1 MEISRPWLKHYDADV
16 SETVDFVFRPLFEYL
31 DMTAEKWPKRKAIEF
46 QNWSITYA
54 KLRQTVEVMAAN
66 LRKHG
71 LEPGERVAMMLPNT
85 PQTIMTYWAILKAGG
100 VVTMTNPL
108 YMETEIVHQLNDSG
122 AKMMVT
128 VDLLWPKLEKLRD
141 RLPVRKY
148 FVTRISDTLAFPL
161 NILYNI
167 KCLRDR
173 NTPKIPYNDSSVFHW
188 KTLRAGKD
196 TYSAQNIR
204 PEDTA
209 MLQYT
214 GGTTGLSKGC
224 NLTHANL
231 SANVQQCHAMLN
243 MLGRDKEI
251 VLGILPYFHIYGLT
265 VCLNFPTL
273 LGATMVPFPRYVPLD
288 VLKTMHKLKPTL
300 FPGAPALYISLLQQ
314 KELDKYDV
322 ASVKYCLSGS
332 SPMPVEGIRQ
342 FKEVF
347 GATIVEGFGLTEA
360 SPVTHLNPLNGTKK
374 PGSIGMPLPSTDAAI
389 VDMEVGSLPL
399 PPGKM
404 GELII
409 RGPQVM
415 KGYYNKP
422 DETAG
427 TLRNGWLYTGDIA
440 YMDEDGYFYIVDRKK
455 DMIISSGY
463 NIYPREVD
471 EVLYK
476 HPKIREAVTVGLP
489 HKTRG
494 EIIKVYIVLKDGESM
509 DRTEIIAYCR
519 EKLAGYKV
527 PRQVEFRSELPKTMV
542 GKVLRRA
549 LREEE
554 AAKKKGNAC

>member
-1 MEISRPWLKHYDADV
+1 MEVSRPWLNNYESDV
-16 SETVDFVFRPLFEYL
+16 PKSIDFTYRPLFEYL
-31 DMTAEKWPKRKAIEF
+31 DMTAEKWPKRTAIEF
-46 QNWSITYA
+46 QNWSISYSRL
-54 KLRQTVEVMAAN
+54 KHESEIIAAN
-66 LRKHG
+66 LRKQG
-71 LEPGERVAMMLPNT
+71 LEPGDRVAIMLPNT
-85 PQTIMTYWAILKAGG
+85 PQMIMTYWAILKAGG

-122 AKMMVT
+122 AKMLVT
-128 VDLLWPKLEKLRD
+128 VDLLWPKIEKLRD
-141 RLPVRKY
+141 KLPVRKY
-148 FVTRISDTLAFPL
+148 FITRISDTLNFPL
-161 NILYNI
+161 NILYKA
-167 KCLRDR
+167 KCLRDK
-173 NTPKIPYNDSSVFHW
+173 NTPKIPYNETSILKW
-188 KTLRAGKD
+188 KALRSGKE
-196 TYSAQNIR
+196 TYNATNVR

-209 MLQYT
+209 LLQYT

-243 MLGRDKEI
+243 KLGRDKEI

-332 SPMPVEGIRQ
+332 SPMPVEGIKQ

-347 GATIVEGFGLTEA
+347 GAEIVEGFGLTEA
-360 SPVTHLNPLNGTKK
+360 SPVTHLNPLIGKRK

-389 VDMEVGSLPL
+389 VDMEVGSVQL

-476 HPKIREAVTVGLP
+476 HPKIKEAVTVGLP

-494 EIIKVYIVLKDGESM
+494 EIIKVYIVLKEGESM
-509 DRTEIIAYCR
+509 DRNEITAYCR

-527 PRQVEFRSELPKTMV
+527 PRQVEFRKELPKTMV

-554 AAKKKGNAC
+554 ARKKA

>member
-1 MEISRPWLKHYDADV
+1 MELSRPWLENYDSDV
-16 SETVDFVFRPLFEYL
+16 PKSIDFTYRPLFEYL
-31 DMTAEKWPKRKAIEF
+31 DMTAEKWPKRIAIEF
-46 QNWSITYA
+46 QNWSITYG
-54 KLRQTVEVMAAN
+54 KLKQTAEIMAAN
-66 LRKHG
+66 FRKQG
-71 LEPGERVAMMLPNT
+71 LEPGDRVAMMLPNT
-85 PQTIMTYWAILKAGG
+85 PQMIMTYWAILKAGG

-122 AKMMVT
+122 AKMLVT
-128 VDLLWPKLEKLRD
+128 VDLLWPKVEKLRD
-141 RLPVRKY
+141 KLPVRKY
-148 FVTRISDTLAFPL
+148 FITRISDTLNFPL
-161 NILYNI
+161 NYLYRI
-167 KCLRDR
+167 KSMRDK
-173 NTPKIPYNDSSVFHW
+173 NTPQIPYNETSVLKW
-188 KTLRAGKD
+188 NILKTGKE
-196 TYSAQNIR
+196 TYSAPNVR

-209 MLQYT
+209 LLQYT

-224 NLTHANL
+224 CLSHANL
-231 SANVQQCHAMLN
+231 GANMQQAHAMLN
-243 MLGRDKEI
+243 KLGQDREI
-251 VLGILPYFHIYGLT
+251 VMGILPYFHIYGLT

-300 FPGAPALYISLLQQ
+300 FPGAPSLYISLLQQ
-314 KELDKYDV
+314 KEVDKYDV

-332 SPMPVEGIRQ
+332 SPMPVEGINE
-342 FKEVF
+342 FKKVF

-360 SPVTHLNPLNGTKK
+360 SPVTHLNPLIGKKK
-374 PGSIGMPLPSTDAAI
+374 PGSIGMPLPGTDAAI
-389 VDMEVGSLPL
+389 VDMEVGSVPL

-440 YMDEDGYFYIVDRKK
+440 YMDEEGYFYIVDRKK

-476 HPKIREAVTVGLP
+476 HQKIQEAVTVGLP

-494 EIIKVYIVLKDGESM
+494 EIIKVYIVLKEGESM
-509 DRTEIIAYCR
+509 DRSEVVGYCR

-527 PRQVEFRSELPKTMV
+527 PRQVEFRKDLPKTMV

-554 AAKKKGNAC
+554 AKKNKG

>member
-1 MEISRPWLKHYDADV
+1 MEISRPWLKNYDSDV
-16 SETVDFVFRPLFEYL
+16 PQSIDFTYRPLFEYL

-46 QNWSITYA
+46 QNWSMTYSRLKQEA
-54 KLRQTVEVMAAN
+54 EIMAAN
-66 LRKHG
+66 LRKQG

-85 PQTIMTYWAILKAGG
+85 PQMIITYWAILKAGG

-122 AKMMVT
+122 AKMMIT

-141 RLPVRKY
+141 KLPVRKY
-148 FVTRISDTLAFPL
+148 FITRISDTLKLPL
-161 NILYNI
+161 NLLYML
-167 KCLRDR
+167 KCWRDK
-173 NTPKIPYNDSSVFHW
+173 NTPKVPYNGTSILKW
-188 KTLRAGKD
+188 NTLRSGKD
-196 TYSAQNIR
+196 TYSAPNVR

-209 MLQYT
+209 LLQYT

-224 NLTHANL
+224 VLSHANL
-231 SANVQQCHAMLN
+231 GANIQQCHAMLSN
-243 MLGRDKEI
+243 LGQDQEI

-265 VCLNFPTL
+265 VCVNFSTF

-314 KELDKYDV
+314 KEVNKYDV

-332 SPMPVEGIRQ
+332 SPMPVEGIKQ

-360 SPVTHLNPLNGTKK
+360 SPLTHLNPLNGKK
-374 PGSIGMPLPSTDAAI
+374 KSGSIGMPVPSTDAAI
-389 VDMEVGSLPL
+389 VDMEVGSVPL

-404 GELII
+404 GELIV

-440 YMDEDGYFYIVDRKK
+440 YMDEEGYFYIVDRKK

-476 HPKIREAVTVGLP
+476 HPKVKEAVTVGLP

-509 DRTEIIAYCR
+509 DRGEVVSYCR

-527 PRQVEFRSELPKTMV
+527 PRQVEFRKELPKTMV

-554 AAKKKGNAC
+554 AKKKNK

>member
-1 MEISRPWLKHYDADV
+1 MELSRPWLEHYDPDV
-16 SETVDFVFRPLFEYL
+16 PKSIDFTYRPLFEYL
-31 DMTAEKWPKRKAIEF
+31 DRTAEKWPKRKAIEF
-46 QNWSITYA
+46 QNWSMTYS
-54 KLRQTVEVMAAN
+54 KLKQTVEIMAAN
-66 LRKHG
+66 LRKQG

-85 PQTIMTYWAILKAGG
+85 PQMIMTYWAILKAGG

-122 AKMMVT
+122 AKMLVT
-128 VDLLWPKLEKLRD
+128 VDLLWSKIEKLRD
-141 RLPVRKY
+141 KLPVRKY
-148 FVTRISDTLAFPL
+148 FISRISDTLKFPL
-161 NILYNI
+161 NCLYKI
-167 KCLRDR
+167 KCMRDK
-173 NTPKIPYNDSSVFHW
+173 NTPKVPYDNSSVLKW
-188 KTLRAGKD
+188 NILRSGKD
-196 TYSAQNIR
+196 TYSAPNVR

-209 MLQYT
+209 LLQYT

-224 NLTHANL
+224 SLSHANL
-231 SANVQQCHAMLN
+231 GANMQQCHAMLN
-243 MLGRDKEI
+243 KLGHDREI

-300 FPGAPALYISLLQQ
+300 FPGAPALYMSLLQQ
-314 KELDKYDV
+314 KDLDKFDV
-322 ASVKYCLSGS
+322 ASVNYCLSGS
-332 SPMPVEGIRQ
+332 SPMPVEGIKQ
-342 FKEVF
+342 FKDIF

-360 SPVTHLNPLNGTKK
+360 SPVTHLNPLDGKKK
-374 PGSIGMPLPSTDAAI
+374 PGSIGMPLPNTDAVI
-389 VDMEVGSLPL
+389 VDMEVGSVPL

-440 YMDEDGYFYIVDRKK
+440 YMDEEGYFYIVDRKK

-476 HPKIREAVTVGLP
+476 HPKIQEGVTVGLP

-494 EIIKVYIVLKDGESM
+494 EIIKVYIVLKEGQSM
-509 DRTEIIAYCR
+509 DRSEVVAYCR

-527 PRQVEFRSELPKTMV
+527 PRQVEFRKELPKTMV
-542 GKVLRRA
+542 GKILRRA

-554 AAKKKGNAC
+554 ARKNKG

>member
-1 MEISRPWLKHYDADV
+1 VELSRPWLENYDSDV
-16 SETVDFVFRPLFEYL
+16 PKSIDFTYRPLFEYL
-31 DMTAEKWPKRKAIEF
+31 DMTAEKWPKRIAIEF
-46 QNWSITYA
+46 QNWSITYG
-54 KLRQTVEVMAAN
+54 KLKQTAEIMAAN
-66 LRKHG
+66 FRKQG
-71 LEPGERVAMMLPNT
+71 LEPGDRVAMMLPNT
-85 PQTIMTYWAILKAGG
+85 PQMIMTYWAILKAGG

-122 AKMMVT
+122 AKMLVT
-128 VDLLWPKLEKLRD
+128 VDLLWPKVEKLRD
-141 RLPVRKY
+141 KLPVRKY
-148 FVTRISDTLAFPL
+148 FITRISDTLNFPL
-161 NILYNI
+161 NYLYRI
-167 KCLRDR
+167 KSMRDK
-173 NTPKIPYNDSSVFHW
+173 NTPQIPYNETSVLKW
-188 KTLRAGKD
+188 NILKTGKE
-196 TYSAQNIR
+196 TYSAPNVR

-209 MLQYT
+209 LLQYT

-224 NLTHANL
+224 CLSHANL
-231 SANVQQCHAMLN
+231 GANMQQAHAMLN
-243 MLGRDKEI
+243 KLGQDREI
-251 VLGILPYFHIYGLT
+251 VMGILPYFHIYGLT

-300 FPGAPALYISLLQQ
+300 FPGAPSLYISLLQQ
-314 KELDKYDV
+314 KEVDKYDV

-332 SPMPVEGIRQ
+332 SPMPVEGINE
-342 FKEVF
+342 FKKVF

-360 SPVTHLNPLNGTKK
+360 SPVTHLNPLIGKKK
-374 PGSIGMPLPSTDAAI
+374 PGSIGMPLPGTDAAI
-389 VDMEVGSLPL
+389 VDMEVGSVPL

-440 YMDEDGYFYIVDRKK
+440 YMDEEGYFYIVDRKK

-476 HPKIREAVTVGLP
+476 HQKIQEAVTVGLP

-494 EIIKVYIVLKDGESM
+494 EIIKVYIVLKEGESM
-509 DRTEIIAYCR
+509 DRSEVVGYCR

-527 PRQVEFRSELPKTMV
+527 PRQVEFRKDLPKTMV

-554 AAKKKGNAC
+554 AKKNKG